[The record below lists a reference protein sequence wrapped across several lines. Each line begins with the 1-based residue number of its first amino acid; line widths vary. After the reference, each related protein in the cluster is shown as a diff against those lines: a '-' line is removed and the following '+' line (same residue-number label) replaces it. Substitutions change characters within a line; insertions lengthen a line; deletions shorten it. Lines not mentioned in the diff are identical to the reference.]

1 MGSGF
6 KLLLCH
12 LLIVGPWINYPNS
25 VSFFLTFLEHRGKN
39 HSITGLVGRWGKK
52 FDGWVCILGRGKR
65 AYLSASLS
73 PKLWKLSPSHSQGGD
88 GRRHPRQARPR
99 GGGSARTKA
108 ASESTALRG
117 QLGSRM

>member
-39 HSITGLVGRWGKK
+39 HSITGLVGRWGKNSRA
-52 FDGWVCILGRGKR
+52 GYVSWVEVREPTCLPHCHLNFGS
-65 AYLSASLS
+65 YLPATVKEGMEGAIQDSPGPEEVAVPGQRQLQKAQLCGAS
-73 PKLWKLSPSHSQGGD
+73 
-88 GRRHPRQARPR
+88 
-99 GGGSARTKA
+99 
-108 ASESTALRG
+108 
-117 QLGSRM
+117 